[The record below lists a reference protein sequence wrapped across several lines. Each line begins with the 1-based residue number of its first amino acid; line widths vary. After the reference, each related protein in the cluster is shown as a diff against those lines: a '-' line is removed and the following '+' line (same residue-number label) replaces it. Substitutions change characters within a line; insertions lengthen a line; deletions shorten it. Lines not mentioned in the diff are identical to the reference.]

1 MSVRDE
7 TPNWIIRAQE
17 ELGRIRG
24 RGSAKKRA
32 TILALA
38 KARLVGLPEYEVF
51 DRPDTCSRRTYY
63 RDDPGKDGKP
73 LGWKHDPLFMD
84 VLEAVVRIALEWR
97 NEEKLQ
103 EIQDEQEYF
112 IQTSR
117 QLSRALFEK
126 AQEMLQFPLYEVTVP
141 DEQGGNTII
150 QPARWTFNALPNM
163 VRTAQQLN
171 DLSISRA
178 RQNLESDDW
187 RLSLPP
193 GVNQREAELM
203 VERIADLLVRI
214 GEEAQDEE
222 EQHKP

>member
-7 TPNWIIRAQE
+7 TPDWIKRAQE

-103 EIQDEQEYF
+103 EIQDEQEYL

-117 QLSRALFEK
+117 QLSRTLFEK
-126 AQEMLQFPLYEVTVP
+126 AQEMLRFPLYEVTVP
-141 DEQGGNTII
+141 DAPGGETVIR
-150 QPARWTFNALPNM
+150 PARWSFDTLLKILN
-163 VRTAQQLN
+163 TAEQLADKN
-171 DLSISRA
+171 ISRA
-178 RQNLESDDW
+178 RQDLESDDW
-187 RLSLPP
+187 RSSLPA
-193 GVNQREAELM
+193 GVDQREAELM
-203 VERIADLLVRI
+203 VERIADLFAWI

-222 EQHKP
+222 E

>member
-1 MSVRDE
+1 MSDRDE
-7 TPNWIIRAQE
+7 KPAWIIRAQE

-24 RGSAKKRA
+24 RGCAKKRA

-84 VLEAVVRIALEWR
+84 VLEGVVRIALEWR

-103 EIQDEQEYF
+103 EIQDDREHL

-126 AQEMLQFPLYEVTVP
+126 AQEMLNFPLYEVTVP
-141 DEQGGNTII
+141 DAPGGETVIR
-150 QPARWTFNALPNM
+150 PARWSFDTVLKILD
-163 VRTAQQLN
+163 TAERMADKN
-171 DLSISRA
+171 ISRA
-178 RQNLESDDW
+178 RQDLESDDW
-187 RLSLPP
+187 RQALPP
-193 GVNQREAELM
+193 GVDEREAELL
-203 VERIADLLVRI
+203 VDRIADLFVRI
-214 GEEAQDEE
+214 GEEAQNNEE
-222 EQHKP
+222 LHSS